1 MENIF
6 ENSFISI
13 GFSRN
18 KNLVIN
24 NWKEATDAMT
34 DEEYK
39 TLALKQ
45 VAVLEEKKPFNWLV
59 NLAELKFALTPQTQ
73 EWADGL
79 FPRILN
85 AGVKKIAFIISS
97 DVFAQ
102 ISVEQLMEEKNV
114 KTANFEIH
122 YFDNEK
128 DALKWF

>member
-85 AGVKKIAFIISS
+85 TGVKKIAFIISS

>member
-6 ENSFISI
+6 DNLFISI

-45 VAVLEEKKPFNWLV
+45 VAVLEEKKTFN
-59 NLAELKFALTPQTQ
+59 
-73 EWADGL
+73 
-79 FPRILN
+79 
-85 AGVKKIAFIISS
+85 
-97 DVFAQ
+97 
-102 ISVEQLMEEKNV
+102 
-114 KTANFEIH
+114 
-122 YFDNEK
+122 
-128 DALKWF
+128 

>member
-1 MENIF
+1 
-6 ENSFISI
+6 
-13 GFSRN
+13 
-18 KNLVIN
+18 
-24 NWKEATDAMT
+24 
-34 DEEYK
+34 
-39 TLALKQ
+39 
-45 VAVLEEKKPFNWLV
+45 V
-59 NLAELKFALTPQTQ
+59 NLAELKFALTPETQ